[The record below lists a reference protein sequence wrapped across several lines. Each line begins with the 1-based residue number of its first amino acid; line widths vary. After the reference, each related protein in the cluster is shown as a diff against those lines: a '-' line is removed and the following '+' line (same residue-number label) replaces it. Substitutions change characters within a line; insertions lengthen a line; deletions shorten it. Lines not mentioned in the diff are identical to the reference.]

1 MFGKKKENEQ
11 NSNAQDLKDTPETA
25 VEETLEQGESAA
37 QEPELSETEKLQQ
50 QLAEA
55 QAKLLYMQA
64 EYQNFRKRAARDISD
79 ARSHAIADTLTPFL
93 TVSDFLGM
101 AQIAAEKTDNLDAI
115 KQGLMMIIAQ
125 FDKAL
130 EEMSVRKFNSV
141 GEKFDHTLHDAVGKE
156 HSDSIPEGVII
167 KEWNCGYKIGEKL
180 LRPARVMVS
189 AGPAP
194 AEEAAANQD
203 SDGSEKSADKE

>member
-1 MFGKKKENEQ
+1 MFGKNKE
-11 NSNAQDLKDTPETA
+11 KETA
-25 VEETLEQGESAA
+25 APEADKEIKADQTAAGGENAPV
-37 QEPELSETEKLQQ
+37 EPELSEVEKLQN
-50 QLAEA
+50 QLAET
-55 QAKLLYMQA
+55 QSKLLYLQA
-64 EYQNFRKRAARDISD
+64 EYQNFRKRTARDISD
-79 ARSHAIADTLTPFL
+79 ARTHAVEDTLTPFL
-93 TVSDFLGM
+93 SVSDFLGM

-130 EEMSVRKFNSV
+130 EEMSVRKFSSV

-156 HSDSIPEGVII
+156 HSDTVPEGVVI

-194 AEEAAANQD
+194 VEVPE
-203 SDGSEKSADKE
+203 EKSEAPSGENATDKE